1 MSVSSC
7 FTFPLRFAEQVKLNQ
22 LDQCNCCPRHQIN
35 KPSELKPW
43 VELPLNDQTRDNPCR
58 CDCRHKA
65 RWICRDMFE
74 QENKEAES

>member
-43 VELPLNDQTRDNPCR
+43 VELDESRDNTPDRCQ

-65 RWICRDMFE
+65 RWICREMCVKVDPP
-74 QENKEAES
+74 QD